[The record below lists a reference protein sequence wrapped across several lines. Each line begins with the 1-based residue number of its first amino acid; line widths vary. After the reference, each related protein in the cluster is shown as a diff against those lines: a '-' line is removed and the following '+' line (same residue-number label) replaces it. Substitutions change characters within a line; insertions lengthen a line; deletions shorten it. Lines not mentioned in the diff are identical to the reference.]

1 MNSWGVEHMVGKN
14 KLVGLMLSLLVLLAG
29 AAPAFAGGHDRDMD
43 PQRDLRGVPHVRA
56 HRWFFA
62 TAGGAAIGAGVG
74 TLLPGGMKST
84 WKGLLIGGGG
94 ASSMYLLSHRDTGTG
109 WRDWA
114 FIGSNTALGTGIG
127 WTLCNCGDGAVAG
140 ALIGGGG
147 TGFWEAFGGRRGIT
161 SAANRSKDTIRDN
174 TH

>member
-1 MNSWGVEHMVGKN
+1 MVGRN
-14 KLVGLMLSLLVLLAG
+14 RFIGWLLSLLLLVLAV
-29 AAPAFAGGHDRDMD
+29 PAFAGGKPHDRDMD
-43 PQRDLRGVPHVRA
+43 PQRDMRGVPHVRA
-56 HRWFFA
+56 HRWLFA
-62 TAGGAAIGAGVG
+62 TAGGAAIGAGIG

-94 ASSMYLLSHRDTGTG
+94 ASSMYLLSHRGTAGG

-114 FIGSNTALGTGIG
+114 FIGSNTALGSGIG
-127 WTLCNCGDGAVAG
+127 WTLCNCNDGAVAG

-161 SAANRSKDTIRDN
+161 SAANQSKDKIRDN